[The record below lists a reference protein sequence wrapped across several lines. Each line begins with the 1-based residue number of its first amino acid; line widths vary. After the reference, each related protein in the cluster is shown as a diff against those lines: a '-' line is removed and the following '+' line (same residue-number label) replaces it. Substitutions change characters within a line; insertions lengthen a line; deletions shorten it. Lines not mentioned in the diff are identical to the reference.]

1 MKRAREQLRRAHL
14 QRFDAELAGL
24 DAYADMWALLEVG
37 VAYHHSGMLPVLRE
51 FVELCFQQ
59 RLVQVREGRVIAG
72 PRFRAS
78 SLSGMRR

>member
-1 MKRAREQLRRAHL
+1 MKLRPSL
-14 QRFDAELAGL
+14 PQ
-24 DAYADMWALLEVG
+24 VG